1 MKASDFELPGTRV
14 TVGTPSDRGTLRISS
29 DTNDIGEDVALSTE
43 GGKKLEIKIESVDE
57 KVDNKTGFYLG
68 QPVWSPSREYPL
80 HGMTPAD
87 GQLLDRKLYSDLY
100 NLVAQGKLPSV
111 TEKEWQADPKKR
123 GYYSLGDG
131 KNNFRIPDYNGKSDG
146 SLGRVFLSGDGKG
159 SEGTN
164 GEIQTDAIRNI
175 KGSIQGR
182 TAGTMAKMFS
192 GVSDGVL
199 YSEGTNGEY
208 LAKHPDTDDKPD
220 RRNTLKIDVS
230 RQVPTADENRPRNV
244 TGCFFICF
252 ASKKIDDG
260 SIDTLELAS
269 KIAKMEEELSKR
281 IGHYVGETKWHSNR
295 NDIPSGALPA
305 DGQLVD
311 RGMFP
316 DLFNKVR
323 SGEVPVVT
331 EAEWLADPK
340 KRAHY
345 TIGDGSTNFRLPDYN
360 GKSAG
365 SLGRIYFAG
374 DGKLAAKL
382 NGDIEMDAIR
392 NIKGNIVSRALFN
405 SRNERAK
412 VGMTWAPL
420 VQDPNP
426 FYNNGI
432 YTRDQANSMS
442 TVYKNAVNPSVY
454 IDADETVFDASRVV
468 PTGEDNHPTTVSG
481 CMIIFHSGSP
491 TNFGELDVLKM
502 AELVTKLQEEVGKC
516 SGFNVGDTVWIPQR
530 KSIGVGR
537 IAADGQ
543 LVKRELYPDL
553 FNEVVNGNVP
563 VVSESDWNKYP
574 EQRGSYTLGDGITTF
589 RVPDYNGK
597 SSGSLGR
604 VFLSGDGSGS
614 NTKHGEIQNDLIR
627 FHTHPLQF
635 HPTQPGLGQTYNTNN
650 GSNFTRGLLINSPG
664 AFSEDPVKGNELL
677 GTTHLGGNTGR
688 DPRNNTLGDETN
700 PRNVTGCYVIIG
712 AGKALN
718 AGSVNA
724 LYLAQEVER
733 LRSELQDVRSL
744 GKRVGEI
751 SFSPF
756 LSGHENHGY
765 YVANGDKYPLNSP
778 VGRALKALPNDFKS
792 AWNVEET
799 STTISVPNL
808 FHENGK
814 GFFMR
819 AGKVPGIKE
828 EDAIRNITGG
838 GRILQYQRSDGTEWN
853 MTGALSSSFFKEAG
867 VATITT
873 NKNDQFY
880 KEYNFSLNA
889 SRAVPTADE
898 NRPYNVTMVPVIYLG
913 V

>member
-14 TVGTPSDRGTLRISS
+14 TVGTPSDRGALRISS

-43 GGKKLEIKIESVDE
+43 GGKKLENKINTVDE

-87 GQLLDRKLYSDLY
+87 GQLLDRQLYADLY

-131 KNNFRIPDYNGKSDG
+131 KNNFRIPDYNGKSNG

-175 KGSIQGR
+175 KGSINTHTEYSTNPNG
-182 TAGTMAKMFS
+182 TAFGC
-192 GVSDGVL
+192 DGVFSWERHATKL
-199 YSEGTNGEY
+199 SDYFQKT
-208 LAKHPDTDDKPD
+208 P
-220 RRNTLKIDVS
+220 NTLKTGNEVIHLDIS
-230 RQVPTADENRPRNV
+230 KSLPTADENRPRNV

-252 ASKKIDDG
+252 ASKRIDGG

-392 NIKGNIVSRALFN
+392 NIAGEAQTRAIRVPKGVTTENNNIVDGYFTTNKLFTLKKN
-405 SRNERAK
+405 SGNEWYSGIEAPAK
-412 VGMTWAPL
+412 L
-420 VQDPNP
+420 E
-426 FYNNGI
+426 NGEK
-432 YTRDQANSMS
+432 TNLL
-442 TVYKNAVNPSVY
+442 N
-454 IDADETVFDASRVV
+454 FDASRVV

-516 SGFNVGDTVWIPQR
+516 SGFNIGDTVWIPQR

-553 FNEVVNGNVP
+553 FNEVANGNLP

-597 SSGSLGR
+597 SSGSMGR

-614 NTKHGEIQNDLIR
+614 AKVNGVIQQDYLR

-635 HPTQPGLGQTYNTNN
+635 HPSQPGLGQTFSTNGGN
-650 GSNFTRGLLINSPG
+650 NQTRGLYLNNPG
-664 AFSEDPVKGNELL
+664 GFSEDPVKGIELL
-677 GTTHLGGNTGR
+677 GSTHLGGATGR
-688 DPRNNTLGDETN
+688 RIEDPYTNGDETN

-718 AGSVNA
+718 AGSLNA
-724 LYLAQEVER
+724 LALAQEVER
-733 LRSELQDVRSL
+733 LRSELQDVKAL

-751 SFSPF
+751 SYSPF

-799 STTISVPNL
+799 SSTISVPNL

-819 AGKVPGIKE
+819 AGKVPGVKQD
-828 EDAIRNITGG
+828 DAIRNITGG

-853 MTGALSSSFFKEAG
+853 MTGALSTSFFKEAG

-880 KEYNFSLNA
+880 KEYSFSLNA
-889 SRAVPTADE
+889 SRAVPTDDE
-898 NRPYNVTMVPVIYLG
+898 NRPYSVSMVPVIYLG